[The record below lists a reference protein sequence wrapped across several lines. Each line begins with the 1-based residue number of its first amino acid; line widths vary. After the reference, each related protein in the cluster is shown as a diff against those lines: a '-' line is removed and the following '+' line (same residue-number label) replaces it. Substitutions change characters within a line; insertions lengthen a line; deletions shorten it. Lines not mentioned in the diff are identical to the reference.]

1 MAQFVLAGGG
11 ASLQI
16 GGHSFL
22 VLNLVELIMFSIFAI
37 YRTSSPRRCQVGKHE
52 RMTSDSAPA
61 GPPASGRD
69 VIAQFLPQSP
79 FVAKLGIV
87 ADQLDDDEVR
97 LRLPWDPSN
106 VTLGDMVHG
115 GAIAT
120 LADVTVMAAAWC
132 GVEAPPELRG
142 VTVSMALDFMA
153 PARATDV
160 IGVGPGAAARPVA
173 GQLRGRGSRPTRGQT
188 GSRRHSPTYKV
199 G

>member
-1 MAQFVLAGGG
+1 MRKHGRMATETQ
-11 ASLQI
+11 
-16 GGHSFL
+16 
-22 VLNLVELIMFSIFAI
+22 
-37 YRTSSPRRCQVGKHE
+37 
-52 RMTSDSAPA
+52 
-61 GPPASGRD
+61 SGLE
-69 VIAQFLPQSP
+69 VISQFLPNSP

-87 ADQLDDDEVR
+87 ADRLGDDEVR

-106 VTLGDMVHG
+106 ITLGDMVHG

-132 GVEAPPELRG
+132 GAEAPKELRG

-160 IGVGPGAAARPVA
+160 IGVGRV
-173 GQLRGRGSRPTRGQT
+173 LRRGRSLVNCEAEIVDPSGTLVAKALA
-188 GSRRHSPTYKV
+188 TYKV

>member
-1 MAQFVLAGGG
+1 
-11 ASLQI
+11 
-16 GGHSFL
+16 
-22 VLNLVELIMFSIFAI
+22 
-37 YRTSSPRRCQVGKHE
+37 
-52 RMTSDSAPA
+52 MTSTSGPS
-61 GPPASGRD
+61 GPPAPSGRD

-79 FVAKLGIV
+79 FVVKLGIV
-87 ADQLDDDEVR
+87 ADRLAEGDVR

-120 LADVTVMAAAWC
+120 LADLTVMAAAWC
-132 GVEAPPELRG
+132 GVQAPPELRG

-160 IGVGPGAAARPVA
+160 IGIGRVLR
-173 GQLRGRGSRPTRGQT
+173 RGRSLVNCEAEIVDSEGTLVAKALA
-188 GSRRHSPTYKV
+188 TYKV